1 MSGFTNNETRR
12 TPNLLH
18 QTKNARTK
26 PRDRLTWGVPAGVH
40 SRGGVRRRVRCA
52 VEPGSAYKADSWPHA
67 SPLLP
72 VSPRARRGPAGRR
85 EQQKEAQA
93 DDSLAS
99 SARIVACAFANSSA
113 VAASANLSSAASAA
127 PALAGSLEGSP
138 AAARHSDDGS
148 LLLLTSVL
156 SAGGPPPPD
165 AHFSSRSLAMPTGE
179 TAALEVAHAFHGRD
193 PSSSGLSS
201 SSLRTLAGL
210 ISPSSSCDRSPGT
223 GERVAESRQ
232 PAGESATSSLDEEWW
247 RGAGQVGRAC

>member
-26 PRDRLTWGVPAGVH
+26 PMDRLTWGVPAGVH

-156 SAGGPPPPD
+156 SAGGAPPPPPPPPP
-165 AHFSSRSLAMPTGE
+165 ATLRSGGAATSPRSCRPPRR
-179 TAALEVAHAFHGRD
+179 TAGAGGRGS
-193 PSSSGLSS
+193 P
-201 SSLRTLAGL
+201 RT
-210 ISPSSSCDRSPGT
+210 SPSSRGRWPRGRSSPCHGRRL
-223 GERVAESRQ
+223 GWSR
-232 PAGESATSSLDEEWW
+232 AAASASP
-247 RGAGQVGRAC
+247 RRR